1 MKNNRIF
8 FVGLAL
14 TALMAVSCNKEQ
26 DILTEVPAGRNLVV
40 ETSQAFDVTKVAIEK
55 DGGVYKMNWTGDES
69 AKLVERSD
77 AAANAALYTSS
88 AVDVTAGKAAFTFSG
103 LAPVAGT
110 TAYNYDILY
119 PAAAVGAAAGDV
131 VAITL
136 PASQTPLAD
145 SVDPA
150 AALLA
155 GRNAADYAEQPASVN
170 APFGHLAAYVK
181 MRVKNGSYTSGT
193 TKVTSVAITAEG
205 CNIAGALDYDAGTG
219 VADYT
224 AGSESTIVL
233 DGANLEPAY
242 AGYDVWFA
250 CKPFTLPAGSTF
262 TVVIE
267 TTDKGT
273 QTATLTAGAD
283 VVFAAGKV
291 TELPVYGIT
300 YTVTFNT
307 NGGSAIGPIQVGRGA
322 KVKVPPTD
330 PTKTGALAAGAYIG
344 SVTDPDNVDFTFGGW
359 YSDSACT
366 TPWDFDT
373 QIWGNTT
380 IYAKWDSPVESLDV
394 SAQDVG
400 SFNAGDPAKLVYRT
414 ILYVNSLDLAAETHY
429 TVVMGGNGTIWGGQF
444 PTLNKENAV
453 VHVLGAGSERRI
465 TTSNNANIF
474 TLGAGTLVLG
484 KNVLLNFNGTGA
496 HNYPLVSI
504 QNTSTFIMEE
514 GSRMDDSNFK
524 QYLIQIT
531 SSGGSFIM
539 NGGSISN
546 NTASTD
552 KTPCAPIGNSWGIFV
567 MNGGVIS
574 GNSVT
579 STSLAANFAGGVFV
593 NNWANNATHNFIK
606 NGGEISGNTATRTAD
621 GTVTGYKGNQIL
633 YLGPKKKI
641 DGDVASDVN
650 LTTMDDSCY
659 AAPWQSAPV
668 E

>member
-8 FVGLAL
+8 FLGLAL

-606 NGGEISGNTATRTAD
+606 NGGEISGNTAIRTAD

-641 DGDVASDVN
+641 DGDIASDVN

>member
-1 MKNNRIF
+1 MKNNKVF

-88 AVDVTAGKAAFTFSG
+88 AVDVTAGKATFTFSG

-155 GRNAADYAEQPASVN
+155 GRNTADFAEQPASVN

-283 VVFAAGKV
+283 IVFAAGKV

-414 ILYVNSLDLAAETHY
+414 IQYVNSLDLAAETHY

-474 TLGAGTLVLG
+474 TLGAGTLALG

-606 NGGEISGNTATRTAD
+606 NGGEISGNTATRDAS
-621 GTVTGYKGNQIL
+621 GEVTGYKGNQVL
-633 YLGPKKKI
+633 YLGPKKKL
-641 DGDVASDVN
+641 DSDIAAGVN

-659 AAPWQSAPV
+659 SAPWQSAPA

>member
-14 TALMAVSCNKEQ
+14 AALMAVSCNKEQ
-26 DILTEVPAGRNLVV
+26 DILVEAPGRTLVV
-40 ETSQAFDVTKVAIEK
+40 ETAENLDVTKVAIAK
-55 DGGVYKMNWTGDES
+55 DGSVYKMSWDGDEA

-88 AVDVTAGKAAFTFSG
+88 AIDVTAGKAAFTFSG
-103 LAPVAGT
+103 LTPVAGT

-119 PAAAVGAAAGDV
+119 PASAVGAATGDV
-131 VAITL
+131 IAMTM
-136 PASQTPLAD
+136 PAAQTPLVA

-155 GRNAADYAEQPASVN
+155 GRNASDFDVQPASVN

-181 MRVKNGSYTSGT
+181 MRVKNGSYTSGV
-193 TKVTSVAITAEG
+193 TKITSMTITAEG
-205 CNIAGALDYDAGTG
+205 CNIAGALAYDAETG

-224 AGSESTIVL
+224 SGSASTIVL

-262 TVVIE
+262 TVVTE

-283 VVFAAGKV
+283 VTFSAGKV
-291 TELPVYGIT
+291 TELPVYGIS

-307 NGGSAIGPIQVGRGA
+307 NGGSTIGPIQVGRGA

-330 PTKTGALAAGAYIG
+330 PTKTGALAAGVYLGNVA
-344 SVTDPDNVDFTFGGW
+344 DPDNVDFTFGGW

-366 TPWDFDT
+366 TPYDFDS
-373 QIWGNTT
+373 QVWGNTT
-380 IYAKWDSPVESLDV
+380 IYAKWDSPAETLDV
-394 SAQDVG
+394 SAEDVG
-400 SFNAGDPAKLVYRT
+400 TFNAGDPAKLIYRT
-414 ILYVNSLDLAAETHY
+414 IQYVNAQSLDAETHY
-429 TVVMGGNGTIWGGQF
+429 TVVMGGNGTIWGGTI

-453 VHVLGAGSERRI
+453 VHIVGKGAERRI
-465 TTSNNANIF
+465 TTSNNANI
-474 TLGAGTLVLG
+474 LLVQSGTLTIG
-484 KNVLLNFNGTGA
+484 KNVLLNFNGSGT
-496 HNYPLVSI
+496 HNYPLLSI
-504 QNTSTFIMEE
+504 QGEKATVIMEE
-514 GSRMDDSNFK
+514 GARIDDCNFG
-524 QYLIQIT
+524 QYLINIT
-531 SSGGSFIM
+531 TGGAKFIM

-546 NTASTD
+546 NTGSGAKS
-552 KTPCAPIGNSWGIFV
+552 PSAPVCNNWGIFI
-567 MNGGVIS
+567 MNGGTIS

-579 STSLAANFAGGVFV
+579 NTSLTANIAGGVFI
-593 NNWANNATHNFIK
+593 NSWANSATHHFIK
-606 NGGEISGNTATRTAD
+606 NGGTISGNTATRDAS
-621 GTVTGYKGNQIL
+621 GEVTGYKGNQVL
-633 YLGPKKKI
+633 YLGPKKKL
-641 DGDVASDVN
+641 DSDIAAGVN

-659 AAPWQSAPV
+659 SAPWQSAPA

>member
-8 FVGLAL
+8 FLGLAL

-26 DILTEVPAGRNLVV
+26 DILVEAPGRNLVV
-40 ETSQAFDVTKVAIEK
+40 ETAENLDVTKVAIAK
-55 DGGVYKMNWTGDES
+55 DGSVYKMSWDGDEA

-88 AVDVTAGKAAFTFSG
+88 AIDVTAGKAAFTFSG
-103 LAPVAGT
+103 LTPVAGT

-119 PAAAVGAAAGDV
+119 PASAVGAATGDV
-131 VAITL
+131 IAMTM
-136 PASQTPLAD
+136 PAAQTPLVA

-155 GRNAADYAEQPASVN
+155 GRNASDFDAQPASVN

-181 MRVKNGSYTSGT
+181 MRVKNGSYTSGV
-193 TKVTSVAITAEG
+193 TKVTSMTITAEG
-205 CNIAGALDYDAGTG
+205 CNIAGALAYDAETG

-224 AGSESTIVL
+224 SGSASTIVL

-262 TVVIE
+262 TVVTE

-283 VVFAAGKV
+283 VTFAAGKV
-291 TELPVYGIT
+291 TELPVYGIS

-307 NGGSAIGPIQVGRGA
+307 NGGSTIGPIQVGRGA

-414 ILYVNSLDLAAETHY
+414 IQYVNSLDLAAETHY

-465 TTSNNANIF
+465 TTSNNANVF

-531 SSGGSFIM
+531 SSGGSFVM

-593 NNWANNATHNFIK
+593 NNWANNADHHFIK
-606 NGGEISGNTATRTAD
+606 NGGTISGNTATRTAD

-641 DGDVASDVN
+641 DGDIASDVN

>member
-14 TALMAVSCNKEQ
+14 AALMAVSCNKEQ

-414 ILYVNSLDLAAETHY
+414 IQYVNSLDLAAETHY

-504 QNTSTFIMEE
+504 QNTSSFIMEE